1 MVGRKAYHYT
11 KSYLKLFFF
20 CSNIMMGSIYFN
32 GQLVKEFTTEFPVK
46 NGLKRNK
53 FIGGGV
59 LVLAQQQV
67 NFQFDVPIS

>member
-1 MVGRKAYHYT
+1 MAMKT
-11 KSYLKLFFF
+11 NF
-20 CSNIMMGSIYFN
+20 SNELLGNIYFN
-32 GQLVKEFTTEFPVK
+32 GKLVKEFKAEFPMK

-67 NFQFDVPIS
+67 NRRKGFGCLKRSTCC

>member
-1 MVGRKAYHYT
+1 
-11 KSYLKLFFF
+11 
-20 CSNIMMGSIYFN
+20 MGSIYFN

-67 NFQFDVPIS
+67 NFQFDVQKIYKFYMCHCEEHITMNVH

>member
-1 MVGRKAYHYT
+1 MKT
-11 KSYLKLFFF
+11 NF
-20 CSNIMMGSIYFN
+20 SNELLGNIYFN
-32 GQLVKEFTTEFPVK
+32 GKLVKEFKAEFPMK

-67 NFQFDVPIS
+67 NRIKGFGCLKKFQYHL